1 MSMKSIWEDKSAV
14 SREEKTLQAVAW
26 LPNVAG
32 NQVIVGTS
40 SGLIKLI
47 DVDKNRVL
55 WKDELAKN
63 ETIFDLD
70 ISDRGMLAI
79 TLHKTVQF
87 RKYDSKV
94 PSTFCN

>member
-1 MSMKSIWEDKSAV
+1 
-14 SREEKTLQAVAW
+14 
-26 LPNVAG
+26 VAG

-87 RKYDSKV
+87 RKYDPKV